1 MMKNVQISQELFVAL
16 LHYHLSGE
24 NEYEE
29 VIEQGLEQKLDAMLR
44 HELYAQYKTAPTE
57 EQREQARQ
65 EYLDR
70 RGVPESFRWRV
81 PLLAKYRSVSRSC
94 ECNHA
99 GRWCWTGQRRGA
111 AKPRPQTEAPGRAQR
126 HLLMDGTSVKSAFA
140 LLSTKVTKPMPC
152 PAPVTSTEK
161 GRAIEK
167 NHFRNAGSR
176 LPQP

>member
-1 MMKNVQISQELFVAL
+1 MTIRDGCDGILLLCKIPSQSTQPTRDGDNDENVQISQELFVAL

-70 RGVPESFRWRV
+70 RGVPESFRW
-81 PLLAKYRSVSRSC
+81 
-94 ECNHA
+94 
-99 GRWCWTGQRRGA
+99 
-111 AKPRPQTEAPGRAQR
+111 
-126 HLLMDGTSVKSAFA
+126 
-140 LLSTKVTKPMPC
+140 
-152 PAPVTSTEK
+152 
-161 GRAIEK
+161 
-167 NHFRNAGSR
+167 
-176 LPQP
+176 

>member
-70 RGVPESFRWRV
+70 R
-81 PLLAKYRSVSRSC
+81 LAKYRSVSRSC

-99 GRWCWTGQRRGA
+99 GRWCWTGQRRGT

-140 LLSTKVTKPMPC
+140 LLSTKVTKPLPC